1 MPYGKV
7 KVDSIETSTQTVTV
21 DNLLKTGDLST
32 STSSTSTT
40 TAATSSAVKSA
51 YDLANSALPKSGGTM
66 SGEIVFSGAQTFP
79 GTGPG
84 TVTSV
89 DVSGGTGLTSSGGP
103 VTNSGTITVDLDNTA
118 VTPGSYTYASITVDQ
133 QGRLTAASNGVTPL
147 TSSAIGVTVQGY
159 DADTAKLDVTQTF
172 TAAQTFSSGASDS
185 AGSYRIIPQNS
196 KTSSYTL
203 VAADT
208 GKHISITTGGITV
221 PASVFSVGDVISI
234 YNNSGS
240 NQTITQ
246 GGSTTLRQ
254 AGTAN
259 TGNRTLAQ
267 YGVATVLCVASNTF
281 VISGAGLS

>member
-1 MPYGKV
+1 MTTPATRTPVRIARGTY
-7 KVDSIETSTQTVTV
+7 S
-21 DNLLKTGDLST
+21 DLNASV
-32 STSSTSTT
+32 
-40 TAATSSAVKSA
+40 A
-51 YDLANSALPKSGGTM
+51 DILD
-66 SGEIVFSGAQTFP
+66 GEICWATDQDKIYVKDGGALVATM
-79 GTGPG
+79 
-84 TVTSV
+84 
-89 DVSGGTGLTSSGGP
+89 LTSAD
-103 VTNSGTITVDLDNTA
+103 V
-118 VTPGSYTYASITVDQ
+118 
-133 QGRLTAASNGVTPL
+133 
-147 TSSAIGVTVQGY
+147 GVTVQGY

-208 GKHISITTGGITV
+208 GKHISITTGGVTV

-246 GGSTTLRQ
+246 GSSTTLRQ